1 MDYVYRSRARNRLYP
16 GSESPPAPA
25 PSSVS
30 APWTWSCVCICSL
43 VSLASIIPIS
53 LSLSLSLGCGAHIMV
68 VRDALSLLNLE
79 RDTVPALAPSAPSRG
94 GKQEE
99 KDGWV
104 VSNVVRRR
112 VDCLTA
118 RSFVR
123 RAGCPEILQSVHM
136 RRGENEP
143 SAALHARTSR
153 LPRFSA
159 SSRVFCMRLNTTYT
173 RIRNS
178 M

>member
-1 MDYVYRSRARNRLYP
+1 MRWTTCTEAERGIDCTRAPNLLLLLLLLLSLLLGLGVVCASARSYLSHRL
-16 GSESPPAPA
+16 
-25 PSSVS
+25 
-30 APWTWSCVCICSL
+30 SL
-43 VSLASIIPIS
+43 F
-53 LSLSLSLGCGAHIMV
+53 LSLSLGCGAHIMV